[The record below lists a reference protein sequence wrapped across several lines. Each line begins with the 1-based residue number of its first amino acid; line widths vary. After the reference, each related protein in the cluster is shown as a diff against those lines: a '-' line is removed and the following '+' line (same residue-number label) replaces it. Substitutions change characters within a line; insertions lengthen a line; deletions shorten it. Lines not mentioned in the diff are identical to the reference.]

1 MPRNSSPTPIT
12 LSSREWCSRSDC
24 TTPNCPYRPRK
35 GSSHTTEDLSA
46 DCDYFSLSGDGR
58 WGRPLSKQHM
68 SHCKSFKEGS
78 K

>member
-1 MPRNSSPTPIT
+1 MPRKPSPISPSSH
-12 LSSREWCSRSDC
+12 EWCSRSDC

-35 GSSHTTEDLSA
+35 GASHATEDLSS

-58 WGRPLSKQHM
+58 WGRPLSRQHM
-68 SHCKSFKEGS
+68 SCYNFPKEES